1 MPIRQRERYTRQPA
15 RTPGFIYHWIA
26 LDAELQQRLII
37 EDIPVEVRPNARRRT
52 RIGVVLDPQGF
63 VVLDAPPNVSME
75 EVRAVITEHRRWL
88 WHKLKAL
95 DSSDA
100 LSSRL
105 SYADGEMLHRLGK
118 TLTLRVLPGLFES
131 LVATE
136 KTVMIT
142 SPQTDPHHIKA
153 MLTRWY
159 QCEAQAVLAEVLA
172 GFAEL
177 PWLTAGLPAWKHRYM
192 RSQWGSCSASGKL
205 SLNTH
210 LVKTPQRLIEYVVL
224 HELCHLEHHNH
235 GPQFHALVTRY
246 MPDWRARSS
255 ELNKYLPILM
265 QD

>member
-1 MPIRQRERYTRQPA
+1 M
-15 RTPGFIYHWIA
+15 
-26 LDAELQQRLII
+26 DAELEQRLII
-37 EDIPVEVRPNARRRT
+37 EDIPVEVRPNSRRRT

-95 DSSDA
+95 DSRDT

-105 SYADGEMLHRLGK
+105 SYADGEVLHLLGK
-118 TLTLRVLPGLFES
+118 TLTLQLLPGLFES
-131 LVATE
+131 LVVTD
-136 KTVMIT
+136 KQVLIT

-153 MLTRWY
+153 LLTRWY
-159 QCEAQAVLAEVLA
+159 QEQAQLAFAQVLADY
-172 GFAEL
+172 AEL
-177 PWLTAGLPAWKHRYM
+177 PWLESGVPPWKHRYM
-192 RSQWGSCSASGKL
+192 RSQWGSCSASGRL

-210 LVKTPQRLIEYVVL
+210 LVKTPRRLIEYVVL
-224 HELCHLEHHNH
+224 HELCHLKHHNH
-235 GPQFHALVTRY
+235 SRRFHGLVTQY
-246 MPDWRARSS
+246 MPDWDARSN